1 MNNSAIPDYA
11 RRATFLLVAVG
22 VVGLV
27 IALLTG
33 SAGNFLTFNLS
44 HIIVM
49 AILLLI
55 GGLIIF
61 FGGQNAS
68 TAPTIANITIGIGVV
83 AAIIAAVVALG
94 NLAPNILGFDTLQV
108 LLLGILF
115 IIVGFLIRM
124 WLNSL
129 EVGSEWPRRIAW
141 TIIGIG
147 VLAIILGVG
156 IQLLNLGDNFLTFS
170 LLQLFALGVL
180 FLVVGILL
188 LIMLQGE
195 MEPRRPMVQ
204 ARAMPTSTMPP
215 RPASPATPPAPM
227 PAVRA
232 SAAAPAQRDD
242 LIIIEGIGP
251 KSQEA
256 LFKAGITTFKQV
268 AEMSPKDLERIVKTE
283 GGVNLV
289 NDPATWPQQAKLLAE
304 GRRQE
309 FDELVKRLVNSRD
322 KGKK

>member
-1 MNNSAIPDYA
+1 
-11 RRATFLLVAVG
+11 
-22 VVGLV
+22 
-27 IALLTG
+27 
-33 SAGNFLTFNLS
+33 
-44 HIIVM
+44 
-49 AILLLI
+49 
-55 GGLIIF
+55 
-61 FGGQNAS
+61 
-68 TAPTIANITIGIGVV
+68 
-83 AAIIAAVVALG
+83 
-94 NLAPNILGFDTLQV
+94 
-108 LLLGILF
+108 
-115 IIVGFLIRM
+115 
-124 WLNSL
+124 
-129 EVGSEWPRRIAW
+129 
-141 TIIGIG
+141 
-147 VLAIILGVG
+147 
-156 IQLLNLGDNFLTFS
+156 
-170 LLQLFALGVL
+170 
-180 FLVVGILL
+180 
-188 LIMLQGE
+188 
-195 MEPRRPMVQ
+195 
-204 ARAMPTSTMPP
+204 
-215 RPASPATPPAPM
+215 M